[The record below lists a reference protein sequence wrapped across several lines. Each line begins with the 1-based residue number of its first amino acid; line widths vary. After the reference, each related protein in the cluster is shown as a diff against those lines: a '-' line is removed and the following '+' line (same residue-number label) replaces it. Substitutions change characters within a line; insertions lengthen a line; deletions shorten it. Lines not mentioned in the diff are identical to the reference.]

1 MTVMPPDHD
10 GSAPPAPPSNASPL
24 TAPPSSRPTRPWL
37 LPVATGAAG
46 VLIGAG
52 LVAGITTLRA
62 DAKVRAEETAADEA
76 RAARATIVPDAVESC
91 GVTGAEGIV
100 VADEGRSLTFDMKG
114 DDDLRGANITDVVCV
129 FTALDMPS
137 AVVSHMD
144 QTTSMDGRQSESWGD
159 LTVSWSYH
167 PDRGLDGVLTV
178 ADD

>member
-1 MTVMPPDHD
+1 MTEMPPDHD
-10 GSAPPAPPSNASPL
+10 GSAPPAPPSDPPPL
-24 TAPPSSRPTRPWL
+24 TVSPPSRPTRPWL

-52 LVAGITTLRA
+52 LVAGITAFRA
-62 DAKVRAEETAADEA
+62 DAEARAEEAAAEEA
-76 RAARATIVPDAVESC
+76 RAARAAVVPDAVETC
-91 GVTGAEGIV
+91 GVTGTDGIV

-114 DDDLRGANITDVVCV
+114 DDDLRGANITDIVCV

-178 ADD
+178 SDG

>member
-1 MTVMPPDHD
+1 MTEMPPNHD
-10 GSAPPAPPSNASPL
+10 GSAPPAPPSDPLPL
-24 TAPPSSRPTRPWL
+24 TVPPPSRPARPWL

-52 LVAGITTLRA
+52 LVGGITALRA
-62 DAKVRAEETAADEA
+62 AAEVRAEEAAAEEA
-76 RAARATIVPDAVESC
+76 RAARAAVIPDAVETC
-91 GVTGAEGIV
+91 EVTGSDGIV

-114 DDDLRGANITDVVCV
+114 DDDISGADITDIVCV
-129 FTALDMPS
+129 FTALDMLS

-144 QTTSMDGRQSESWGD
+144 QTTSMDGRQSETWGD

>member
-1 MTVMPPDHD
+1 MTEIPPDHD
-10 GSAPPAPPSNASPL
+10 GSAPSAPPSDPSPSAVPL
-24 TAPPSSRPTRPWL
+24 PSRPTRPWL

-52 LVAGITTLRA
+52 LVGGITALRA
-62 DAKVRAEETAADEA
+62 DAKVRAEEAAAEEA
-76 RAARATIVPDAVESC
+76 RAARAAIIPDAVETC
-91 GVTGAEGIV
+91 GVTGTDGIV
-100 VADEGRSLTFDMKG
+100 VADEGQSLTFDMKG
-114 DDDLRGANITDVVCV
+114 DDDLSGARITDIVCV

-144 QTTSMDGRQSESWGD
+144 QTTSMDGRQSETWGD